1 MSIYAVNCVIC
12 FDLFSLQLNFALEKI
27 KHYYIIAKNPGSDN
41 RKYIHGWLNRT
52 YEIFDGFYEMDDL
65 KRLVQKTS
73 ADGKFGPK
81 NMNGLKLYL
90 EDDYDNLLKFIK
102 VYDANVAYKTHRNVD
117 TLLKVLG

>member
-1 MSIYAVNCVIC
+1 
-12 FDLFSLQLNFALEKI
+12 
-27 KHYYIIAKNPGSDN
+27 
-41 RKYIHGWLNRT
+41 
-52 YEIFDGFYEMDDL
+52 MDDL

-102 VYDANVAYKTHRNVD
+102 I
-117 TLLKVLG
+117 